1 LSVIIS
7 ADERLKDSGTSDDI
21 IKQGLIPK
29 KKTSSRV
36 KINPNF
42 DKKIKYQL
50 AKIKKKSDEDL
61 SFKSHDC
68 LLNRRFGQSKA
79 KDATVGS
86 TSKSL
91 SEAMISERE
100 YI

>member
-1 LSVIIS
+1 M
-7 ADERLKDSGTSDDI
+7 
-21 IKQGLIPK
+21 
-29 KKTSSRV
+29 

-42 DKKIKYQL
+42 DKKIKTAL
-50 AKIKKKSDEDL
+50 KKIKKKSDEEL
-61 SFKSHDC
+61 NFHSHDC

-100 YI
+100 YIQLEEEVKRSV